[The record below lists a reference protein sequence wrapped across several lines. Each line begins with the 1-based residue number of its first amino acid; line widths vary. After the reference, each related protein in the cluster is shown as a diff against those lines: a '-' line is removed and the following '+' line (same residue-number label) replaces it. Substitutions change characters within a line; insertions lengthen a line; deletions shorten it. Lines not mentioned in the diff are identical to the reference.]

1 MFDSINRSFS
11 KEKADRKNHEF
22 IMESVLD
29 TEEVLPGSEDEM
41 DNEVDVDSVPTD
53 VYKKIDKSLDDM
65 IQNGEYDDTEVEEM
79 VDDDIPDEEIEAVIT
94 EAVEEWESEEE
105 KDTEDDDDESEE
117 DDDPEDEE
125 DDDDDDDE
133 EDDDKKRERKRNKDC
148 DCECNESV
156 DYLDSMTESAFQ
168 F

>member
-29 TEEVLPGSEDEM
+29 TEEVLLGSEDEM
-41 DNEVDVDSVPTD
+41 DDEVDVDSVPTD

-105 KDTEDDDDESEE
+105 KDMEDDDESEE
-117 DDDPEDEE
+117 DEDSEDE

-133 EDDDKKRERKRNKDC
+133 DDKKKRERKQDKDC

-156 DYLDSMTESAFQ
+156 DYLDSMTENAFQ

>member
-41 DNEVDVDSVPTD
+41 DDEVDVDSVPTD

-105 KDTEDDDDESEE
+105 DDDESEE
-117 DDDPEDEE
+117 DEDLEDEE
-125 DDDDDDDE
+125 DDDDDEE
-133 EDDDKKRERKRNKDC
+133 EDDDKKRERKRDKNC

-156 DYLDSMTESAFQ
+156 DYLDSMTENAFQ